1 MIQLRKLAT
10 NNKGQFIVIAVLM
23 ISIMVISVATIMYS
37 AVTYYRHER
46 WEEYVSIID
55 NVEMGSYRL
64 LELSLAN
71 YTMSNSSVLTAN
83 LDQWQ
88 RNLLNTYPQ
97 FRIALSY
104 SVPNGGTPVYYN
116 QGLSMSW
123 NQRVSFSAAK
133 ASFSVNITSVG
144 LTGYKF
150 TRSVLLNMT
159 LLDVLFTPKQGQTS
173 ARVGVRFSLTVEGP
187 TPLMGVAKSNFSQ
200 FKVNGADKLSVS
212 TLTRYYD
219 TERNKCYVYELRYL
233 QDTAPSSPASIS
245 ISMVDYRN
253 IRVAAQASLPVIT
266 V

>member
-1 MIQLRKLAT
+1 VIQLRKLAT
-10 NNKGQFIVIAVLM
+10 NNKGQFIVIAVLL
-23 ISIMVISVATIMYS
+23 IAIMVISVATIMYS

-46 WEEYVSIID
+46 WEEYLSIID

-71 YTMSNSSVLTAN
+71 YTLSSNSSVLTAN
-83 LDQWQ
+83 LGQWQ

-97 FRIALSY
+97 YRIVLS
-104 SVPNGGTPVYYN
+104 YYN
-116 QGLSMSW
+116 QGLSRSW
-123 NQRVSFSAAK
+123 NQKVSYSAAK

-144 LTGYKF
+144 LTGYRF

-159 LLDVLFTPKQGQTS
+159 LLDVLFYSKKAQTS
-173 ARVGVRFSLTVEGP
+173 ARVGVRFSLTMEGP
-187 TPLMGVAKSNFSQ
+187 TPLMGVTKNNFSQ
-200 FKVNGADKLSVS
+200 FTVNGADRLPVS

-219 TERNKCYVYELRYL
+219 TERNKCFVYELRYL

-253 IRVAAQASLPVIT
+253 IRVAANASLPVIT

>member
-1 MIQLRKLAT
+1 MQLRRLAR

-46 WEEYVSIID
+46 WEEYLSIVD

-97 FRIALSY
+97 YRIALSY
-104 SVPNGGTPVYYN
+104 SVPNGGTPVNYN
-116 QGLSMSW
+116 QGLSMRW

-150 TRSVLLNMT
+150 TRSVLLNLT
-159 LLDVLFTPKQGQTS
+159 LLNVLFYPKKTGQDY
-173 ARVGVRFSLTVEGP
+173 AQVGVRFSLTVEGP
-187 TPLMGVAKSNFSQ
+187 TPLMGVAKSSFSQ
-200 FKVNGADKLSVS
+200 FMVNGADKLSVS
-212 TLTRYYD
+212 TLTRKYD
-219 TERNKCYVYELRYL
+219 TELNNCYVYELRY
-233 QDTAPSSPASIS
+233 QQVTAPSSPASIS
-245 ISMVDYRN
+245 LSMIDYRN

>member
-1 MIQLRKLAT
+1 MRKLAR

-97 FRIALSY
+97 YRIALS
-104 SVPNGGTPVYYN
+104 YYN
-116 QGLSMSW
+116 QGLSKSW
-123 NQRVSFSAAK
+123 NQRVSFSVAQ

-159 LLDVLFTPKQGQTS
+159 LLDVIFTPKQGQTPG
-173 ARVGVRFSLTVEGP
+173 RVGVRFSLTVEGP
-187 TPLMGVAKSNFSQ
+187 TPLMSVAKNSFSQ
-200 FKVNGADKLSVS
+200 FMVNGVDKLSVS
-212 TLTRYYD
+212 TLTRYFD
-219 TERNKCYVYELRYL
+219 IERNKCYVYELRYP
-233 QDTAPSSPASIS
+233 QDTMPSSPMSVS
-245 ISMVDYRN
+245 LSMIDYRN
-253 IRVAAQASLPVIT
+253 IRVAAQGSLQVFEDT
-266 V
+266 

>member
-1 MIQLRKLAT
+1 VRKLAR

-46 WEEYVSIID
+46 WEEYLSIID

-71 YTMSNSSVLTAN
+71 YTLSSNSLVLTAN

-97 FRIALSY
+97 YRIALSY

-123 NQRVSFSAAK
+123 NQTVSFSAAK
-133 ASFSVNITSVG
+133 ASFSVNVTSVG

-159 LLDVLFTPKQGQTS
+159 LLDVLFYSKQKPKL
-173 ARVGVRFSLTVEGP
+173 VCVRFSLTVEGP
-187 TPLMGVAKSNFSQ
+187 TPLMGVAKSNFLQ
-200 FKVNGADKLSVS
+200 FRVNGVDKLSAS
-212 TLTRYYD
+212 NLTRGYD
-219 TERNKCYVYELRYL
+219 AERNKCYVYELRYSL
-233 QDTAPSSPASIS
+233 SASDTDPPSPAPIF
-245 ISMVDYRN
+245 IRMIDYRN